1 MKIGKTIKVYSVTF
15 IEYTDVLKEAVYS
28 EEDKE
33 YLNLDNKYGSL
44 LIREDELEKYSKY
57 GKGFK
62 ELNLVGYIII
72 DQ

>member
-28 EEDKE
+28 EEDKK